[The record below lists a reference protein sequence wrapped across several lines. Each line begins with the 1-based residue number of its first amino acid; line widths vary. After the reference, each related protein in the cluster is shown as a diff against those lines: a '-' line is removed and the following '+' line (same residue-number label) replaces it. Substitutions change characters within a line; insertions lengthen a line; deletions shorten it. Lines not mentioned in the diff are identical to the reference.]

1 MCVCEHTSLY
11 VYMCVGPKIDFI
23 HSSSPLKLY
32 FPTLCFE
39 RAFPKHRAHSSLRLA
54 GFRHLL
60 ACTSF
65 SQCWMLGIQ
74 IWAIVSNFY
83 VSAWVADTIFWTIF
97 PVPNMYVLKLEIP
110 EPPHAFFI
118 ELGKRVCSVTS
129 KLFLLFLDA
138 NVFFFYLLIVLGSLG
153 PEVPDLLEQG
163 GEAAQCP

>member
-1 MCVCEHTSLY
+1 
-11 VYMCVGPKIDFI
+11 
-23 HSSSPLKLY
+23 
-32 FPTLCFE
+32 
-39 RAFPKHRAHSSLRLA
+39 
-54 GFRHLL
+54 
-60 ACTSF
+60 
-65 SQCWMLGIQ
+65 MLGIQ

-138 NVFFFYLLIVLGSLG
+138 NVFFFYFLIVLGSLG